1 MIISVD
7 NSKIICPIF
16 KYNEFAEYLIE
27 NHYVNEYSEHNK
39 KIFDLLNSN
48 TCYKPTFI
56 EDTKLAIIPARKDGD
71 TNEDYWKVLEML
83 RISRK
88 GYKTV
93 LSGTQ
98 YLRFIINSKKYD
110 IKFIKMSRMMGMV
123 IIAEEEIKKE
133 EENPNVDKVVYST
146 ITTNSNGNEDLK
158 SQLIKFKQNNEEKE
172 EEVIEAPKLKGV
184 DYFNDMY
191 FGETQKPGNTNTQQ
205 FTPVPVIPGYDTP
218 VPLVQPQSTNQ
229 PKEED
234 VNPIPSPIPMQQP
247 QEVIVKKEDDS
258 IVRLQMKVVE
268 FSNILMDKYEELVNP
283 ESTSNFN
290 KSFDDAIK
298 RLDDRATIMAK
309 FSNLREKRL
318 QLNLILSDETIDNDY
333 KIKFMDI
340 LLGAMGYGKNNTK
353 ETKRTDN
360 GNSCAKI
367 KSKKINKESVSPI
380 TRFEERFSKTNSL

>member
-123 IIAEEEIKKE
+123 IIEEEEIKKE

-146 ITTNSNGNEDLK
+146 TTSSNGNEDLK

-218 VPLVQPQSTNQ
+218 VPLVQPQSINQ

-234 VNPIPSPIPMQQP
+234 VNPIPSPIPMQRP

-258 IVRLQMKVVE
+258 IIRLQMKVVE

-283 ESTSNFN
+283 ESTSDFN

-340 LLGAMGYGKNNTK
+340 LLGAMGYAKNNK
-353 ETKRTDN
+353 SN
-360 GNSCAKI
+360 Q
-367 KSKKINKESVSPI
+367 KSKEENKSSTLKRAKSESVSPMA
-380 TRFEERFSKTNSL
+380 RFEERFSKARSI

>member
-146 ITTNSNGNEDLK
+146 TTSSNGNEDLK

-172 EEVIEAPKLKGV
+172 EEVIQTPKLKGV

-191 FGETQKPGNTNTQQ
+191 FGETQKPVNTNTQQ

-218 VPLVQPQSTNQ
+218 VPLVQPRSTNQ

-234 VNPIPSPIPMQQP
+234 VNPIPSPIPMQRP

-258 IVRLQMKVVE
+258 IIRLQMKVVE

-283 ESTSNFN
+283 ESTSDFN

-340 LLGAMGYGKNNTK
+340 LLGAMGYAKNNK
-353 ETKRTDN
+353 SN
-360 GNSCAKI
+360 Q
-367 KSKKINKESVSPI
+367 KSKEENKSSTLKRAKSESVSPMV
-380 TRFEERFSKTNSL
+380 RFEERFSKTKSI